1 MSRLG
6 SDSRFY
12 QALASA
18 TDLVVLNLA
27 MVLAALPLI
36 TGGAVLTGGLVVSQ
50 QMLQGNGVRPLADFG
65 TAFRRS
71 FWPATVAWLG
81 GLGLA
86 GLLVWEWLI
95 AGQLVS
101 PLAGWLV
108 RGLVLLVGLLAAMVS
123 LWFWPLLA
131 RRLHCDERVRLAEL
145 PRLLETALLAS
156 LQHLPRSL
164 GGLLVGIG
172 PILLG
177 LASPQ
182 VGARLLLWF
191 GVIGV
196 ALAGYLVLVLLR
208 GPLGIRP
215 ASGD

>member
-1 MSRLG
+1 MRGLG
-6 SDSRFY
+6 SDSRVY

-27 MVLAALPLI
+27 MVLAGLPLV
-36 TGGAVLTGGLVVSQ
+36 TGGAVLTGGLAVSQ
-50 QMLQGNGVRPLADFG
+50 GMVRGDGVRPLADFG
-65 TAFRRS
+65 TAFRRG

-108 RGLVLLVGLLAAMVS
+108 RGLVLLVGLLAAMVA

-131 RRLHCDERVRLAEL
+131 RRLHTAERVRLAEL

-164 GGLLVGIG
+164 AGLLIGIG
-172 PILLG
+172 PILL
-177 LASPQ
+177 AVVSPQ

-191 GVIGV
+191 GVVGV
-196 ALAGYLVLVLLR
+196 ALAGYLVVLLLR
-208 GPLGIRP
+208 VPLGIKP
-215 ASGD
+215 ASGE